1 MRVTSHAAFNS
12 VDAVGT
18 AVYYYDGRWVGVD
31 GLWLH
36 RGAGFH
42 LIDLCP
48 TVAAG
53 RVVQMQVELRGI
65 PDGFERRTFS
75 DGSPAFDHS
84 LLELVD
90 RAARRGASSAVFH
103 VELRR
108 RPPHLV
114 LPAAYGHVDLP
125 GVGRM
130 LGDRRSVTGAAR
142 APA

>member
-1 MRVTSHAAFNS
+1 MRVTSHAAFNG

-18 AVYYYDGRWVGVD
+18 AVYYDGRWVAVD

-90 RAARRGASSAVFH
+90 RAARRGASSAVFTSS
-103 VELRR
+103 
-108 RPPHLV
+108 
-114 LPAAYGHVDLP
+114 YD
-125 GVGRM
+125 
-130 LGDRRSVTGAAR
+130 AAR
-142 APA
+142 RIWYFLQPTAMEGCRAWVECSAIAGR